1 MMALSSL
8 AKGEGLKLL
17 ARFASGVDLK
27 AMPSDIVEKAKACL
41 LYGLAVGV
49 ASMETRPARLAAAAL
64 DLEYGNDA
72 GPSTR
77 LVDGRRVAVGAAAF
91 ANSALLHAR
100 VQEDAHP
107 AGHMGVVV
115 IPAALAVAERVD
127 AAGDEL
133 LAAIIAGYEIALRI
147 GRDHAADLSNRG
159 LRTTS
164 SYGVFAAAA
173 TTARLMRLDE
183 ECTLHA
189 LALAANL
196 AGGLREF
203 VNAGSEEYPYQAGFA
218 ARNGISAASCAHQHI
233 EAASTSLDGAAGFF
247 PAYGEPSRD
256 YDGRLVD
263 GLGAAFEM
271 REITYKPFPACQ
283 FLRSVIR
290 GVLEVRARAPA
301 AQLDAMV
308 IRMNPFEADF
318 FGVRHAGPY
327 TTFSQ
332 TFMSA
337 PFCAA
342 LAWSAGK
349 VTYRGMH
356 DFNDAALLR
365 SVARIEIVS
374 DAARPRYRPR
384 LEIRCADGA
393 SLDWEAAPGSDTFKL
408 TWDAAVTMT
417 HSLCD
422 EIGISESRAAGF
434 IRSVEGICEDP
445 GSIRSLMSYVSTMKR
460 ES

>member
-1 MMALSSL
+1 MMALSSSSN
-8 AKGEGLKLL
+8 GESLRLL
-17 ARFASGVDLK
+17 ARFSSAIEIK
-27 AMPSDIVEKAKACL
+27 AMPPDIVEKAKACL

-49 ASMETRPARLAAAAL
+49 ASKDTKPARLAASAL
-64 DLEYGNDA
+64 DFEYGSTA
-72 GPSTR
+72 GTSTR
-77 LVDGRRVAVGAAAF
+77 LFDAARVAVGAAAF

-107 AGHMGVVV
+107 VGHMGVVV

-127 AAGDEL
+127 AVGDEL
-133 LAAIIAGYEIALRI
+133 LAAMIAGYEVALRI

-173 TTARLMRLDE
+173 TAARLMRLDE
-183 ECTLHA
+183 ERTLHA

-203 VNAGSEEYPYQAGFA
+203 VNAGTEEYPFQAGFA
-218 ARNGISAASCAHQHI
+218 ARNGISAASCAQQLI
-233 EAASTSLDGAAGFF
+233 EAAATSLEGAAGFY
-247 PAYGEPSRD
+247 PAYGDPSKD
-256 YDGRLVD
+256 YSRRLVD
-263 GLGAAFEM
+263 RLGEEFEM
-271 REITYKPFPACQ
+271 REITYKPFPTCQ

-290 GVLEVRARAPA
+290 GVLELRERARA

-318 FGVRHAGPY
+318 LGVRHAGPY

-356 DFNDAALLR
+356 DFNAAAVLR
-365 SVARIEIVS
+365 NVARVEVVS

-384 LEIRCADGA
+384 IDVTCTDGQTYE
-393 SLDWEAAPGSDTFKL
+393 WEETLGIDAFKL

-422 EIGISESRAAGF
+422 EIGMSASSTADL
-434 IRSVEGICEDP
+434 IRSVEGISAAP
-445 GSIRSLMSYVSTMKR
+445 GSVRSLMKHVSMMTRK
-460 ES
+460 